1 MLSRR
6 IPDLQAPNA
15 WSLRLAALREVG
27 GLVAD
32 LTEANPTRTGLS
44 PLAEAAIALALS
56 PTLPYEPAPLGMFAA
71 RAAVAASLA
80 TPGADVQP
88 EQIVL
93 TPSTSEAYAHLFRLL
108 ADPGD
113 AILAPA
119 PSYPLC
125 EPIARAEG
133 VCVRTYPLAFDG
145 RWHLDRGALEALA
158 PGARALVLVEPN
170 HPTGSCLDAEDRAF
184 VEDLAV
190 RHDMSLIVDAVFADF
205 PRDPLRPAH
214 SWLGARRPLTF
225 VLGGLSKRCGL
236 PHLKLGWIAVAGPE
250 PACREALAGLEWLA
264 DLFLGVAAPVQ
275 YALPEL
281 LALRHGFAARVTERV
296 ATNLAA
302 LAQLIAAQPECT
314 LLPADG
320 GWSAVLRVPASRTD
334 EAWALALLE
343 RGVAVHPG
351 HFYDFAAGEH
361 LVLSLIVEP
370 ETFAAGL
377 DVLASELRAS

>member
-6 IPDLQAPNA
+6 VPDLHESNA
-15 WSLRLAALREVG
+15 WSLRLTALRASG
-27 GLVAD
+27 GPVAD
-32 LTEANPTRTGLS
+32 LTESNPTRTGLS
-44 PLAEAAIALALS
+44 PLAEAAAALAS
-56 PTLPYEPAPLGMFAA
+56 VPALPYEPAPLGMHAA
-71 RAAVAASLA
+71 RAAVATSLTA
-80 TPGADVQP
+80 PGAEVQP

-133 VCVRTYPLAFDG
+133 VGVRAYPLSFDG
-145 RWHLDRGALEALA
+145 RWHLDRGALETLA
-158 PGARALVLVEPN
+158 PGARAIVLVEPN
-170 HPTGSCLDAEDRAF
+170 HPTGSCLDAGDHAF

-190 RHDMSLIVDAVFADF
+190 RHDLSLIVDAVFADF
-205 PRDPLRPAH
+205 PRDPARPCP
-214 SWLGARRPLTF
+214 SWLGTRRVPTF

-236 PHLKLGWIAVAGPE
+236 PHLKLGWIVVAGPQ
-250 PACREALAGLEWLA
+250 PARRDALAGLEWLA

-275 YALPEL
+275 YALPQL
-281 LALRHGFAARVTERV
+281 LALRHGFASRVTERV
-296 ATNLAA
+296 AANLAA
-302 LAQLIAAQPECT
+302 LARLERERPECT

-320 GWSAVLRVPASRTD
+320 GWSAVLRVPATRTD

-370 ETFAAGL
+370 ATFNAGL
-377 DVLASELRAS
+377 GAIAAELGAS

>member
-15 WSLRLAALREVG
+15 WSLRLAALREAG
-27 GLVAD
+27 ALVAD

-44 PLAEAAIALALS
+44 PLAEAAAALAS
-56 PTLPYEPAPLGMFAA
+56 VPAVPYEPAPLGMYSA
-71 RAAVAASLA
+71 RAAVAASLGA
-80 TPGADVQP
+80 PGAEVQP

-108 ADPGD
+108 SDPGD
-113 AILAPA
+113 TVLAPA

-125 EPIARAEG
+125 EPNARVEG
-133 VCVRTYPLAFDG
+133 VRVRRYPLSFDG

-170 HPTGSCLDAEDRAF
+170 HPTGSCLGADDRAF
-184 VEDLAV
+184 VEELAV
-190 RHDMSLIVDAVFADF
+190 RHGMSLIVDAVFADF
-205 PRDPLRPAH
+205 PRHPARPLP
-214 SWLGARRPLTF
+214 SWLGDRRAPTF

-236 PHLKLGWIAVAGPE
+236 PHLKLGWILVAGPE
-250 PACREALAGLEWLA
+250 PARCEALAGLEWLA

-275 YALPEL
+275 YALPQL

-296 ATNLAA
+296 AANLEA
-302 LAQLIAAQPECT
+302 IARLVHERPECT
-314 LLPADG
+314 LLPAEG
-320 GWSAVLRVPASRTD
+320 GWSAVLRVPATRAD

-351 HFYDFAAGEH
+351 HFYDFATGEH
-361 LVLSLIVEP
+361 LVVSLIVEP
-370 ETFAAGL
+370 ATFAAGL
-377 DVLASELRAS
+377 VAIAAEIGAG

>member
-6 IPDLQAPNA
+6 VPPELAPNA
-15 WSLRLAALREVG
+15 WSLRLAALRAGG

-32 LTEANPTRTGLS
+32 LTEANPTRTSLS
-44 PLAEAAIALALS
+44 PLVEAAAALASL
-56 PTLPYEPAPLGMFAA
+56 PALPYEPEPLGMYSA
-71 RAAVAASLA
+71 RAAVAVSLA
-80 TPGADVQP
+80 ASGADVQP

-93 TPSTSEAYAHLFRLL
+93 THSTSEAYAHLFRLL
-108 ADPGD
+108 ADPGES
-113 AILAPA
+113 ILAPA

-133 VCVRTYPLAFDG
+133 VGVRSYPLAFDG
-145 RWHLDRGALEALA
+145 RWHLDHGALEALA

-190 RHDMSLIVDAVFADF
+190 RHDLSLIVDAVFADF
-205 PRDPLRPAH
+205 PRDPARPLP
-214 SWLGARRPLTF
+214 SWLGARRAPTF

-250 PACREALAGLEWLA
+250 PAKREALAGLEWLA

-275 YALPEL
+275 YALPDL
-281 LALRHGFAARVTERV
+281 LALRHTFASRV
-296 ATNLAA
+296 AGRLAANLAA
-302 LAQLIAAQPECT
+302 IASLVRERPEVSM
-314 LLPADG
+314 LPADG
-320 GWSAVLRVPASRTD
+320 GWTAVLRMPATRTD

-370 ETFAAGL
+370 ATFTAGL
-377 DVLASELRAS
+377 LAIAAELGAG

>member
-6 IPDLQAPNA
+6 IPDLRAPNA
-15 WSLRLAALREVG
+15 WSLRLAALRAVG

-44 PLAEAAIALALS
+44 PLAEAAAALALA
-56 PTLPYEPAPLGMFAA
+56 PTLPYEPAPLGMHSA
-71 RAAVAASLA
+71 RAAVASSLSA
-80 TPGADVQP
+80 PGAEVQP
-88 EQIVL
+88 EQIAL
-93 TPSTSEAYAHLFRLL
+93 MPSTSDAYAHLFRLM

-113 AILAPA
+113 TVLAPA

-133 VCVRTYPLAFDG
+133 VRVRHYPLAFDG
-145 RWHLDRGALEALA
+145 RWHLDRGALEALS

-170 HPTGSCLDAEDRAF
+170 HPTGSYLDAEDRAF
-184 VEDLAV
+184 AEDLAV
-190 RHDMSLIVDAVFADF
+190 RHDLALIVDAVFADF
-205 PRDPLRPAH
+205 ARDPV
-214 SWLGARRPLTF
+214 RPLPSWSGERRAPTF

-250 PACREALAGLEWLA
+250 AARREALAGLEWLA

-275 YALPEL
+275 YALPQL
-281 LALRHGFAARVTERV
+281 LALRHVFASRVAERI
-296 ATNLAA
+296 ATNLAHVA
-302 LAQLIAAQPECT
+302 RLTAAHPECT

-320 GWSAVLRVPASRTD
+320 GWSAVLRVPATRTD

-361 LVLSLIVEP
+361 LVVSLIVEP
-370 ETFAAGL
+370 ATFATGL
-377 DVLASELRAS
+377 DLIDAELGAG